1 LLKQNPLSTM
11 TETQP
16 TTEGLMPSSEFQSHM
31 PYAGLQHNALTI
43 QQEKFVQY
51 VSSGMTY
58 AAAARASGYTNPER
72 AYELVKNPKIAQA
85 IDYFRTQM
93 REEVKFNVVNAHS
106 MYMDAYAQSATA
118 TEMKNTVDSLVKL
131 HGLAK
136 DNQPQTQVNVQINN
150 IKQLE
155 RLTDEELLKIVGKD
169 MQYLE
174 PVADG
179 DTEEAV

>member
-1 LLKQNPLSTM
+1 
-11 TETQP
+11 
-16 TTEGLMPSSEFQSHM
+16 
-31 PYAGLQHNALTI
+31 
-43 QQEKFVQY
+43 
-51 VSSGMTY
+51 
-58 AAAARASGYTNPER
+58 
-72 AYELVKNPKIAQA
+72 
-85 IDYFRTQM
+85 
-93 REEVKFNVVNAHS
+93 
-106 MYMDAYAQSATA
+106 
-118 TEMKNTVDSLVKL
+118 
-131 HGLAK
+131 LAK